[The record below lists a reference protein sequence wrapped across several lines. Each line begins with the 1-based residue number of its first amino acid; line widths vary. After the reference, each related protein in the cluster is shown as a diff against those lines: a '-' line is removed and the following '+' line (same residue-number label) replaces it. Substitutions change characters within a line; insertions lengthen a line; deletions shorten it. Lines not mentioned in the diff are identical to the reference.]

1 MATITG
7 RITDYG
13 NVNDFR
19 SVLED
24 RLNAKK
30 SELGE
35 TEQSLKK
42 FVGSSSR
49 QSLPTKGT
57 SDAPDRLPSFRGRL
71 GPAVSVRGGG
81 RGGNAVQNVGDK
93 RLRLGARLGPRVS
106 ESLDDDDDDSK
117 ANGFGGEVTGRGSV
131 MSRIV
136 VEQKSREDALAE
148 QKVDKK
154 ETQVST
160 FQIRYVVGEIF
171 RYFPLLI
178 Y

>member
-7 RITDYG
+7 RLTDYG
-13 NVNDFR
+13 NVHDFR

-42 FVGSSSR
+42 FVGTGSR
-49 QSLPTKGT
+49 QILPTKGT
-57 SDAPDRLPSFRGRL
+57 GDAPDRLPSFRGRL

-81 RGGNAVQNVGDK
+81 RAGNAVQNVGDK
-93 RLRLGARLGPRVS
+93 RISVGARLGPRVS
-106 ESLDDDDDDSK
+106 ESFDDDDDSK

-154 ETQVST
+154 ETQVCA
-160 FQIRYVVGEIF
+160 F
-171 RYFPLLI
+171 RITYIGDFPTKNTDS
-178 Y
+178 